1 MPDVKT
7 IGYKVIFTIIKK
19 GWGPK
24 VVKAAKLGGAEGSTT
39 MFGLGTAPPGTY
51 TIWGIDMEPEKEIVL
66 TLVPDSIKESVFK
79 NIRRIAKLHKR
90 GTGIC
95 LVLDVMRIA
104 GCVHLGKQI
113 IKTSDLTNTNAMK
126 SSENNDLIVTVVSK
140 GQSGLVIEASR
151 EAGAEGGTIMGGRGS
166 GIHEK
171 ASIFSINIEP
181 EKEIVLTLV
190 RRNITEKVLKNI
202 TDKAGLN
209 ESGKGIAFVLPVE
222 EIAGINHPIGVESA
236 PE

>member
-1 MPDVKT
+1 MPDVNT
-7 IGYKVIFTIIKK
+7 IGHKVIFTIIKK

-51 TIWGIDMEPEKEIVL
+51 TFWGIDMEPEKEIVL

-95 LVLDVMRIA
+95 LVLDVMKLA
-104 GCVHLGKQI
+104 GCVHLGKRI
-113 IKTSDLTNTNAMK
+113 IETSELTISSTMKTSK
-126 SSENNDLIVTVVSK
+126 SNDLIVTVVSK
-140 GQSGLVIEASR
+140 GQSGVVIDASR

-171 ASIFSINIEP
+171 ASLFSINIEP
-181 EKEIVLTLV
+181 EKEVVLTLV

-202 TDKAGLN
+202 TEKAGLN

-222 EIAGINHPIGVESA
+222 EIAGINHPVGAESE